1 MSPMPS
7 VKGRAHRPSG
17 GPTRLLQGRVAPEAH
32 EAARAAADEEG
43 LSIAAYIE
51 RLVLEDAKRRA
62 ENPRPRPHQEAIA
75 V

>member
-1 MSPMPS
+1 MAS
-7 VKGRAHRPSG
+7 VKGRSHRPGG

-32 EAARAAADEEG
+32 EAARAAADEDG
-43 LSIAAYIE
+43 MSIAAYIE

-62 ENPRPRPHQEAIA
+62 KHPRPLPRQEAMA